1 MANKNTFWY
10 LAHCEKGVPSSKRL
24 WGGVGFCICQVCILA
39 ATVLSFIHT
48 GEMSGTVSSLIDF
61 DLGISATLL
70 GLSTITRVFEGNK
83 STIGGKKKDE
93 EPSETE
99 NAED

>member
-1 MANKNTFWY
+1 MADKNSFLY
-10 LAHCEKGVPSSKRL
+10 LAHCESGVPSSKRL
-24 WGGVGFCICQVCILA
+24 WGGIGFCICQLCILA
-39 ATVLSFIHT
+39 ATVLSFVHT

-70 GLSTITRVFEGNK
+70 GLSTLTRAFSGNK
-83 STIGGKKKDE
+83 TTIGKK
-93 EPSETE
+93 E